1 MKNTKFILQ
10 GALIAAL
17 YVALTFVSAAFGLA
31 SGAVQIRLSELLC
44 VLPVYTVAA
53 VPGLTIGCFLANLLT
68 GSTVWDLVFGT
79 LATFI
84 GVLAAYFLRRIPY
97 LAPLPTILANGL
109 IIPIVLV
116 VSGIVPGSAYAF
128 TVVTVT
134 AGEIISCGL
143 FGLCL
148 VWYLE
153 KHERTRQMLF
163 GALPMRQKAERK

>member
-1 MKNTKFILQ
+1 MKKTKFMLQ

-31 SGAVQIRLSELLC
+31 SGAGQIRLSELLC
-44 VLPVYTVAA
+44 VLPIYTAA
-53 VPGLTIGCFLANLLT
+53 AIPGMTIGCFLANLLT
-68 GSTVWDLVFGT
+68 GSTIWDIVFGT

-84 GVLAAYFLRRIPY
+84 GVLLAYFLRRVPY
-97 LAPLPTILANGL
+97 FTPLPTILANGI

-116 VSGIVPGSAYAF
+116 VSGIVPSSAYAF
-128 TVVTVT
+128 TVVTVA
-134 AGEIISCGL
+134 AGEVISCGL

-153 KHERTRQMLF
+153 KHEHTRQILF
-163 GALPMRQKAERK
+163 GTLPVRERKHNA

>member
-1 MKNTKFILQ
+1 MKNTKFMLQ

-44 VLPVYTVAA
+44 VLPVYTAA
-53 VPGLTIGCFLANLLT
+53 AIPGLTIGCFLANLLT

-97 LAPLPTILANGL
+97 LAPLPTILSNGL

-134 AGEIISCGL
+134 AGEVISCGL

-163 GALPMRQKAERK
+163 GALPVRQKAERK

>member
-1 MKNTKFILQ
+1 MKNTKFMLQ

-44 VLPVYTVAA
+44 VLPVYTAA
-53 VPGLTIGCFLANLLT
+53 AIPGLTVGCFLANLLT
-68 GSTVWDLVFGT
+68 GSTIWDIVFGT
-79 LATFI
+79 LATLI
-84 GVLAAYFLRRIPY
+84 GVLFAYLLRRIPY
-97 LAPLPTILANGL
+97 LAPLPTILANGI

-116 VSGIVPGSAYAF
+116 VSGIVPSAAYVF
-128 TVVTVT
+128 TVATVT
-134 AGEIISCGL
+134 AGEVISCGL

-153 KHERTRQMLF
+153 KHERTRQRLF
-163 GALPMRQKAERK
+163 GETSVREGK

>member
-1 MKNTKFILQ
+1 MKNTKFMLQ

-44 VLPVYTVAA
+44 VLPVYTAA
-53 VPGLTIGCFLANLLT
+53 AIPGLTVGCFLANLLT
-68 GSTVWDLVFGT
+68 GSTIWDIVFGT
-79 LATFI
+79 LATLV
-84 GVLAAYFLRRIPY
+84 GVLFAYLLRRIPY

-128 TVVTVT
+128 
-134 AGEIISCGL
+134 ISCGL

-153 KHERTRQMLF
+153 KHEHTRQMLF
-163 GALPMRQKAERK
+163 GNLPLRERKK